1 MACGRCCR
9 GDRLYWLMPL
19 HHSLLPWRPPLLVDA
34 APSLA
39 VAVETASTGW
49 CRSITRCCRGDRL
62 YWLMP
67 LHHSLLPWR
76 PPLLVDAAPS
86 LAVAVETAST
96 GWCRSITRC
105 CRGDR
110 LYWLMPLHH
119 SLLPWRPPLLVD
131 VAPSLAVAV
140 ETASTGWCRCLA
152 SPTSC
157 RSTASW
163 TAPGWRTP
171 SETAPHTHRVQR
183 RSRSDVIAV
192 VPGYQPAW

>member
-9 GDRLYWLMPL
+9 GDRLYWLMSL

-49 CRSITRCCRGDRL
+49 CRSITRCCHGDRL

-131 VAPSLAVAV
+131 VAAQRHQLLAVPPRLELLRDGV
-140 ETASTGWCRCLA
+140 LLLK
-152 SPTSC
+152 PH
-157 RSTASW
+157 
-163 TAPGWRTP
+163 
-171 SETAPHTHRVQR
+171 HTHTVF
-183 RSRSDVIAV
+183 SDVVAV
-192 VPGYQPAW
+192 M